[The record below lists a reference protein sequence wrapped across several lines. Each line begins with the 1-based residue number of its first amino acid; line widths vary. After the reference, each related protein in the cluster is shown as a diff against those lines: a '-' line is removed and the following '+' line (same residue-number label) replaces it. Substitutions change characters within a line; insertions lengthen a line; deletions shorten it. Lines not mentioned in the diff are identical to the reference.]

1 MKEKLYKYIFNPK
14 KVDANTVDNFKD
26 FDALYEEYDKSVP
39 KTKRPGKLRKILPWI
54 GVAAAAMVGLFI
66 TVFSP
71 NKNKVNKRDLMAK
84 TEFVK
89 SPVADEV
96 VQNFESAT
104 VDADKGGTIKIK
116 QTTFHIPPKAF
127 VNRAGNLVLGP
138 VDIKLKEYHDY
149 VDFFVS
155 GIPME
160 YDSLGT
166 RYQLESAGMIEVY
179 AEQEGERVELAL
191 GKTLEI
197 QLEAE
202 IKVAKNATKAPAFNI
217 YKLNEEKRN
226 WVYEAEDKIEFI
238 DEGNEVG
245 SLQNE
250 ERFEADY
257 KKEVLSIDKE
267 FQVAF
272 EKIKAQNPI
281 PAEPIKPSK
290 ANSES
295 FTFELDI
302 EDLDTNSQRTDEHS
316 SVLRSE
322 QSLRALKKRYAKAVW
337 EVVPGQPNWKPSIAS
352 TEWDDYN
359 LKPLNQYEYLVT
371 FIKGSESVDIKV
383 KPVLLGDDYKAAMSS
398 FNQEFAAFEVEKTK
412 AEEVIRQRTAELEE
426 AKMIR
431 ARTAKLALDEKI
443 AALKAAG
450 RADLASDELIK
461 RKIVN
466 MFSINSFGTWN
477 CDRPFPAYVTKINA
491 KFKDKQNNSYT
502 GRIAYLVDDNRN
514 TVFRF
519 YADEGIELNYDEKAR
534 NIMWFVTKENK
545 LAVYRPEDFKKVSQK
560 VGKHTFVMDI
570 APDPIDSEEDIRK
583 ILDFD

>member
-1 MKEKLYKYIFNPK
+1 MKKKLYKYIFNPK
-14 KVDANTVDNFKD
+14 KVDTKTVNQFKD

-54 GVAAAAMVGLFI
+54 GVAAAATVAFFL

-71 NKNKVNKRDLMAK
+71 NKNKINERDLMAK
-84 TEFVK
+84 KEFVD

-96 VQNFESAT
+96 MQNFETA
-104 VDADKGGTIKIK
+104 VIDADKGGTIKIK
-116 QTTFHIPPKAF
+116 QTTFHIPPRAF

-166 RYQLESAGMIEVY
+166 RYQLESAGMIDVY

-191 GKTLEI
+191 GKTLDI

-202 IKVAKNATKAPAFNI
+202 IKVAKNATQAPAFNI
-217 YKLNEEKRN
+217 YKLNEEARN
-226 WVYEAEDKIEFI
+226 WVYDAPDKIAFI
-238 DEGNEVG
+238 DDEDEVK
-245 SLQNE
+245 SLQSE

-257 KKEVLSIDKE
+257 KEAVQAIDSE
-267 FQVAF
+267 FKVAV
-272 EKIKAQNPI
+272 EKVKNENPI
-281 PAEPIKPSK
+281 PKQPLKPSK

-302 EDLDTNSQRTDEHS
+302 EDLETDSRRADEHS
-316 SVLRSE
+316 AVLRSE
-322 QSLRALKKRYAKAVW
+322 QSLRALKKKYAKAVW
-337 EVVPGQPNWKPSIAS
+337 EVIPGQPNWKPSIAS

-359 LKPLNQYEYLVT
+359 LKPINQFEYLVT

-383 KPVLLGDDYKAAMSS
+383 KPVLLGGDYEAAMSS
-398 FNQEFAAFEVEKTK
+398 FNQEFAAFEIEKAK
-412 AEEVIRQRTAELEE
+412 AEEVIKQKTAELEE
-426 AKMIR
+426 AKAIR
-431 ARTAKLALDEKI
+431 ARTAKLALDEKM

-477 CDRPFPAYVTKINA
+477 CDRPLPPYVSKINA
-491 KFKDKQNNSYT
+491 KFEDKQSNSYT

-519 YADEGIELNYDEKAR
+519 YADEGVEINYDENAR

-545 LAVYRPEDFKKVSQK
+545 LAVYRPEEFKKVSQK

-570 APDPIDSEEDIRK
+570 APNPIDSEEDIRK
-583 ILDFD
+583 VLDF

>member
-1 MKEKLYKYIFNPK
+1 MKEKLYKYIFNPTK
-14 KVDANTVDNFKD
+14 LDSKTVDQYKD
-26 FDALYEEYDKSVP
+26 FDALYNQYNSTVP
-39 KTKRPGKLRKILPWI
+39 KTKRPGRLRKILPWI
-54 GVAAAAMVGLFI
+54 GVAAAATVALFL

-71 NKNKVNKRDLMAK
+71 NKNKLNKKDVLAK
-84 TEFVK
+84 KEFVK
-89 SPVADEV
+89 TPVDNKL

-104 VDADKGGTIKIK
+104 VDGDKGGTIKIK
-116 QTTFHIPPKAF
+116 QTTFHIPPRAF

-191 GKTLEI
+191 GKTLDI

-202 IKVAKNATKAPAFNI
+202 IKVNKNATKAPAFNI
-217 YKLNEEKRN
+217 YKLDEDQRN

-238 DEGNEVG
+238 GDAPSDANKADATTFQAEYNNKITAIDNEFKREV
-245 SLQNE
+245 E
-250 ERFEADY
+250 
-257 KKEVLSIDKE
+257 KVKEK
-267 FQVAF
+267 
-272 EKIKAQNPI
+272 NPM
-281 PAEPIKPSK
+281 PSQPLKPRK
-290 ANSES
+290 ANNES

-302 EDLDTNSQRTDEHS
+302 SDLDTDSQRSAEHS
-316 SVLRSE
+316 AVLRSE
-322 QSLRALKKRYAKAVW
+322 QALRTLKQKYGKAVW
-337 EVVPGQPNWKPSIAS
+337 EVIPGQSNWKPSIAS
-352 TEWDDYN
+352 TEWDDYK
-359 LKPLNQYEYLVT
+359 LSSLNKQEFLVT

-383 KPVLLGDDYKAAMSS
+383 KPVLLGDDYEAAMAT
-398 FNQEFAAFEVEKTK
+398 FNEEFASFEVEKAK
-412 AEEVIRQRTAELEE
+412 VVAVIQEVTAELEQAKAIRAKT
-426 AKMIR
+426 AKM
-431 ARTAKLALDEKI
+431 ALDKKV
-443 AALKAAG
+443 ASLKAAG

-491 KFKDKQNNSYT
+491 SFEDKQKTNYS

-519 YADEGIELNYDEKAR
+519 YANEGVELNYDEKAN

-545 LAVYRPEDFKKVSQK
+545 LAVYRPEDFKKVQQK
-560 VGKHTFVMDI
+560 VGKHTFVMDVT
-570 APDPIDSEEDIRK
+570 PDPIDDEEDIRR
-583 ILDFD
+583 ILAFK

>member
-1 MKEKLYKYIFNPK
+1 MKKKLYKYIFNPK
-14 KVDANTVDNFKD
+14 KLDSKTVNQYKD
-26 FDALYEEYDKSVP
+26 FDALYQEYDNTVP
-39 KTKRPGKLRKILPWI
+39 KTKRPGRLRKILPWI
-54 GVAAAAMVGLFI
+54 GVAAAATVAFFL

-71 NKNKVNKRDLMAK
+71 NKNKVNEKDILAK

-89 SPVADEV
+89 SPVNDSVA
-96 VQNFESAT
+96 QNFETAT

-116 QTTFHIPPKAF
+116 QTTFHIPPRAF
-127 VNRAGNLVLGP
+127 VNRAGNLALGP
-138 VDIKLKEYHDY
+138 VDIKLKEYHDF

-179 AEQEGERVELAL
+179 AEQDGERVELAL

-202 IKVAKNATKAPAFNI
+202 IKVAKDAKKAPEFNI
-217 YKLNEEKRN
+217 YKLDDEKRN
-226 WVYEAEDKIEFI
+226 WVYDSEDKIDFL
-238 DEGNEVG
+238 DDGNIV
-245 SLQNE
+245 SDLKNE
-250 ERFEADY
+250 DRFESDY
-257 KKEVLSIDKE
+257 NEKVQAIDKE
-267 FQVAF
+267 FEIAVQKVKN
-272 EKIKAQNPI
+272 ENPI
-281 PAEPIKPSK
+281 PVQPLKPSK

-302 EDLDTNSQRTDEHS
+302 EDLETNSRRTDEHS

-322 QSLRALKKRYAKAVW
+322 QSLRELKKKYAKAVW
-337 EVVPGQPNWKPSIAS
+337 EVIPGQSTWKPSIAS

-359 LKPLNQYEYLVT
+359 LKPINQYEYLVT

-383 KPVLLGDDYKAAMSS
+383 KPVLLGDDYEAAVAS
-398 FNQEFAAFEVEKTK
+398 FNQEFAAFEVEKAK
-412 AEEVIRQRTAELEE
+412 AEEVIKERVAKLEE
-426 AKMIR
+426 AKAIK
-431 ARTAKLALDEKI
+431 ARTAKLELEEKV

-450 RADLASDELIK
+450 RDDLATDEMIK
-461 RKIVN
+461 RRIVN
-466 MFSINSFGTWN
+466 SFSISSFGTWN
-477 CDRPFPAYVTKINA
+477 CDRPFPPYVTKINA
-491 KFKDKQNNSYT
+491 KFEDKQSNSYS
-502 GRIAYLVDDNRN
+502 GNIAYLVDDNRN

-519 YADEGIELNYDEKAR
+519 YADEGVELNYDENAK

-545 LAVYRPEDFKKVSQK
+545 LALYRPDDFKKVNQK

-570 APDPIDSEEDIRK
+570 APDPIDSEEDIRR
-583 ILDFD
+583 ILSF